1 MEREAPLTGIS
12 DNSVMR
18 IIMNPRM
25 SFIQTGLQ
33 FKSSCDSVLTEKPIT
48 GHKTVFI
55 ISSQTGV
62 NEQAMEL
69 IM

>member
-1 MEREAPLTGIS
+1 
-12 DNSVMR
+12 
-18 IIMNPRM
+18 MNPRM
-25 SFIQTGLQ
+25 SFVQTGLQ
-33 FKSSCDSVLTEKPIT
+33 FNSSCDSVLTEKPIT

-69 IM
+69 IL